1 MLPPKR
7 KRRPGRFARFMH
19 RVAVAW
25 GEDFASA
32 GQLGKRREHISGC
45 RLGDVGNP
53 ETRPSLALALCHPLS
68 LYLTPISPKT
78 FSPSSP
84 PPHTHTDLQNVASI
98 GILVLLA
105 YGALVGAAGKGFYPP
120 TGAFFTVLLVW
131 SSAHLGGL
139 VLSRLLPVMPPLL
152 GMLAAGV
159 LLRNV
164 PGDAARGLSEKAAS
178 KIRYG
183 CLAVIF
189 LQSGLEQDPSIFK

>member
-1 MLPPKR
+1 MSALASSENVESTFQVAGAEASATQRLDLASLSLSVTPSLCTSPPSLLKPSLPP
-7 KRRPGRFARFMH
+7 
-19 RVAVAW
+19 
-25 GEDFASA
+25 
-32 GQLGKRREHISGC
+32 
-45 RLGDVGNP
+45 
-53 ETRPSLALALCHPLS
+53 
-68 LYLTPISPKT
+68 
-78 FSPSSP
+78 P

-189 LQSGLEQDPSIFK
+189 LQSGLEQDPSVFK

>member
-1 MLPPKR
+1 MRILPALASSENVESTFQVADSETSATQRLDLASLSLSVTPSLCTSPPSLQKPSLPP
-7 KRRPGRFARFMH
+7 P
-19 RVAVAW
+19 
-25 GEDFASA
+25 
-32 GQLGKRREHISGC
+32 
-45 RLGDVGNP
+45 
-53 ETRPSLALALCHPLS
+53 
-68 LYLTPISPKT
+68 
-78 FSPSSP
+78 P